1 MPRKY
6 SLQRIGN
13 LLTLRAT
20 VSGIQGTR
28 ALRLLLDTGS
38 TYTILPNE
46 VLSSIGLDP
55 FASKER
61 VRIVT
66 GSGYLVVPRVQVQR
80 FDCLGYK
87 LKGFKVVGH
96 TIPPDSFVDG
106 LLGMDFLVQAKA
118 VIDTGKGEIE
128 VSSEKQ

>member
-6 SLQRIGN
+6 SLQRIGH
-13 LLTLRAT
+13 LLSLRAV
-20 VSGIQGTR
+20 VSGKEGTR
-28 ALRLLLDTGS
+28 VVRLLVDTGS

-66 GSGYLVVPRVQVQR
+66 GSGYLVVPQIKVQR
-80 FDCLGYK
+80 FDCLGCK
-87 LKGFKVVGH
+87 IEGFEVVGH
-96 TIPPDSFVDG
+96 TIPPESFVDG
-106 LLGMDFLVQAKA
+106 LLGMDFLTRVKA
-118 VIDTGKGEIE
+118 VIDTDKGEIE
-128 VSSEKQ
+128 VSYEKQ

>member
-6 SLQRIGN
+6 SLQRIGH
-13 LLTLRAT
+13 LLSLRAT
-20 VSGIQGTR
+20 VSGKQGTR

-66 GSGYLVVPRVQVQR
+66 GSGYLVVPQVQVQR

-87 LKGFKVVGH
+87 MEGFKVVGH

-106 LLGMDFLVQAKA
+106 LLGMDFLTRVRA
-118 VIDTGKGEIE
+118 VINVGKGEIE
-128 VSSEKQ
+128 VPNEK

>member
-6 SLQRIGN
+6 SLQRIGQ
-13 LLTLRAT
+13 LLSLRA
-20 VSGIQGTR
+20 VVAGKQGTR
-28 ALRLLLDTGS
+28 VVSLLVDTGS

-46 VLSSIGLDP
+46 VLSSIGLEP

-66 GSGYLVVPRVQVQR
+66 GSGYLVAPRVQLQQ
-80 FDCLGYK
+80 FDCLGHK
-87 LKGFKVVGH
+87 VEGFKVVGH

-106 LLGMDFLVQAKA
+106 LLGMDFLVQTNA

-128 VSSEKQ
+128 VSNEE

>member
-6 SLQRIGN
+6 SLQRIGH
-13 LLTLRAT
+13 LLSLRAT
-20 VSGIQGTR
+20 VSGKQGTR

-66 GSGYLVVPRVQVQR
+66 GSGYLVAPRIQVQR

-87 LKGFKVVGH
+87 VKGFEVVGH

-106 LLGMDFLVQAKA
+106 LLGMDFLALANA
-118 VIDTGKGEIE
+118 VVDIGKGEIE
-128 VSSEKQ
+128 VSGEKQ

>member
-1 MPRKY
+1 MMARY
-6 SLQRIGN
+6 TLQRVRQ
-13 LLTLRAT
+13 LLILRAV
-20 VSGIQGTR
+20 VSGKQGTR
-28 ALRLLLDTGS
+28 VVRLLVDTGS

-46 VLSSIGLDP
+46 VLSSIGLEP

-87 LKGFKVVGH
+87 MGGFKVVGH

-106 LLGMDFLVQAKA
+106 LLGMDFLTRVRV
-118 VIDTGKGEIE
+118 VINVGKGEIE
-128 VSSEKQ
+128 VPNEK